1 MCLKWQKGKT
11 IDMIQVQSMETWR
24 QRLDVIIKPLK
35 YLSLQFQKETYSQS
49 DATQKEIDRLQ
60 AEIDTKNSYFDSF
73 KTDMARTK
81 RASEAAQKEKTT
93 FGFDKVFAQ
102 YDHKVGGSIKYEDR
116 TVPNKQKYT
125 TVDAKTENA

>member
-1 MCLKWQKGKT
+1 
-11 IDMIQVQSMETWR
+11 
-24 QRLDVIIKPLK
+24 
-35 YLSLQFQKETYSQS
+35 
-49 DATQKEIDRLQ
+49 
-60 AEIDTKNSYFDSF
+60 
-73 KTDMARTK
+73 MARTK

-125 TVDAKTENA
+125 TVDAKTENASIVTSAQQVGWRNQIDDMRLGLNLKANCNRNFHDSGHL